1 MERSE
6 LAVRPVS
13 QVDPRV
19 EKVEEEFENALSPV
33 QVLLLERRV
42 EEAAVMVK
50 LSPRLNDWPLT
61 LRSWPVM

>member
-1 MERSE
+1 M
-6 LAVRPVS
+6 S